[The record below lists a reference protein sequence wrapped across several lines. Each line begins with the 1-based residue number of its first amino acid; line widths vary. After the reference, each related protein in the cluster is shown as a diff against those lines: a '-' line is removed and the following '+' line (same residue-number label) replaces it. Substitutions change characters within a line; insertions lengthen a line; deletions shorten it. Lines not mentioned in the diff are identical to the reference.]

1 MWPYAR
7 SRCAPALALASAL
20 VLATLSVATYG
31 ATGDDD
37 IAVDVRLEG
46 PAVRVA
52 VDCPVTASP
61 ALVWDV
67 LTDYDHMA
75 RFVTNLEESR
85 VLSRDSNRLRIFQ
98 KGSARRG
105 LLTFTFENV
114 RELDLVPGRE
124 VHSRLVSGD
133 LKESEF
139 LTQIVEQGGIVH
151 ILNSGR
157 FIPNVWVPPLIGP
170 PIIAAETRKQFGEIR
185 TEILRRQAL
194 GAAAGSMP
202 GPMPAP

>member
-1 MWPYAR
+1 MWSFAR
-7 SRCAPALALASAL
+7 SRCALALASAL

-31 ATGDDD
+31 ATADDD
-37 IAVDVRLEG
+37 IAVDVRLDG
-46 PAVRVA
+46 PAVRVS
-52 VDCPVTASP
+52 VDCPVTAPP

>member
-1 MWPYAR
+1 MWSYAR
-7 SRCAPALALASAL
+7 PRCALVLASAL

-37 IAVDVRLEG
+37 IAVDVRLDG
-46 PAVRVA
+46 PAVRVS

-67 LTDYDHMA
+67 LTDYDHMT

-85 VLSRDSNRLRIFQ
+85 VLSRDNNRLRIFQ
-98 KGSARRG
+98 KGRASRG

-114 RELDLVPGRE
+114 RELDLVPERE

-185 TEILRRQAL
+185 TEILRRQTLA
-194 GAAAGSMP
+194 AAAGSMP

>member
-1 MWPYAR
+1 MWSSAR
-7 SRCAPALALASAL
+7 RRCALVLASAL

-31 ATGDDD
+31 AAGDDD
-37 IAVDVRLEG
+37 IAVDVRLDG
-46 PAVRVA
+46 PAVRVS

-61 ALVWDV
+61 TLVWD
-67 LTDYDHMA
+67 
-75 RFVTNLEESR
+75 S
-85 VLSRDSNRLRIFQ
+85 
-98 KGSARRG
+98 RG

-139 LTQIVEQGGIVH
+139 LTQIVEQGGVVH

-157 FIPNVWVPPLIGP
+157 FIPNMWVPPLIGP

-185 TEILRRQAL
+185 TEILRRQTLA
-194 GAAAGSMP
+194 AAAGSMP
-202 GPMPAP
+202 TPAPAP